1 MSINDCIL
9 FQIDAKSE
17 LQGFPESRLP
27 QFTANDSVEILGS
40 YDFLGINFYTSKM
53 VYPETG
59 DITIPSYYEDQDVGE
74 YYDPNWY
81 P

>member
-1 MSINDCIL
+1 ML
-9 FQIDAKSE
+9 QIDTKSE

-27 QFTANDSVEILGS
+27 EFDANDGAEILGS

-53 VYPETG
+53 VYPEVG

-74 YYDPNWY
+74 FYDPKWY